1 MDHYFQLSNVQIL
14 KYLNDEPGR
23 LQSFLL
29 DVPISDLRNAV
40 YEK

>member
-1 MDHYFQLSNVQIL
+1 MNISLQLSNVQIL

-29 DVPISDLRNAV
+29 DVPISELRNAL
-40 YEK
+40 